1 MPRLASRITLK
12 VTAVRVERLNDI
24 TEADCWAEGVL
35 EIDGQ
40 FSNHE
45 IVDMAAR
52 LHLSI
57 EDARV
62 QYALLWE
69 SIYGAGSW
77 DKNPWVWV
85 IEFKRME

>member
-1 MPRLASRITLK
+1 
-12 VTAVRVERLNDI
+12 
-24 TEADCWAEGVL
+24 EGVA
-35 EIDGQ
+35 EINGQ
-40 FSNHE
+40 FSNQE
-45 IVDMAAR
+45 MFDMAAR
-52 LHLSI
+52 LHLNII

-85 IEFKRME
+85 IEFKKAEGL